1 MQLYNYSL
9 SFRGEN
15 IIMDLQISKKIIY
28 ESLKGEGFIP
38 ISNKRLLVE
47 DRGFYLIVVES
58 VPLRKV
64 GFLLD
69 IGVKFL
75 WSTYYGISY
84 DYSAGNDTRIN
95 VQSNPLGAILFESNT
110 IDTDIRQLLT
120 DARKKIVE
128 YRELSSFDVLKT
140 KIEAQN
146 DFEKSIHSDY
156 EEIDVSLA
164 VVKMFSGEH
173 AAAKKIL
180 LAAAKYNEVAV
191 SLLEHFDNIES
202 FRSEL
207 ISIINNCRKM
217 MSCTRKLPLPPV
229 SLLWSD

>member
-1 MQLYNYSL
+1 
-9 SFRGEN
+9 
-15 IIMDLQISKKIIY
+15 MDLQISKKIIY
-28 ESLKGEGFIP
+28 ESLKGEGFVP

-47 DRGFYLIVVES
+47 DRGFYLIAVES

-84 DYSAGNDTRIN
+84 DYSAEGTRIN
-95 VQSNPLGAILFESNT
+95 VQSNPLGAILFENNT

-120 DARKKIVE
+120 DAHKKIVE

-173 AAAKKIL
+173 AAAKKN
-180 LAAAKYNEVAV
+180 LACCSK
-191 SLLEHFDNIES
+191 I
-202 FRSEL
+202 
-207 ISIINNCRKM
+207 
-217 MSCTRKLPLPPV
+217 
-229 SLLWSD
+229 

>member
-1 MQLYNYSL
+1 
-9 SFRGEN
+9 
-15 IIMDLQISKKIIY
+15 MDLQISKKIIY
-28 ESLKGEGFIP
+28 ESLKGEGFVP

-75 WSTYYGISY
+75 WSTYYDISY
-84 DYSAGNDTRIN
+84 DYSAEGTRIN

-120 DARKKIVE
+120 DAHKKIVE

-217 MSCTRKLPLPPV
+217 MSCTRKLPLAPIA
-229 SLLWSD
+229 LLEFDY